1 MLLINNGQEHF
12 FFALDLAI
20 ANCDFKSLSNQ
31 RIGSIMSFLP
41 FSQTKPTDLQPFCPN
56 RCLGERFDPWSETPN
71 H

>member
-12 FFALDLAI
+12 LLALDLAI

-41 FSQTKPTDLQPFCPN
+41 FSQNKPTD
-56 RCLGERFDPWSETPN
+56 
-71 H
+71 